1 MINQNELIQNRYRR
15 IRLLGSGGF
24 GAVYLAEDQRL
35 GRAVAIKEIDVARL
49 GPDERAAAEQLFEH
63 EARMLA
69 SLDHPGLTRIWD
81 FFQHERRAFLVME
94 YVPGLTLRDTL
105 QRHGGPLGEPFV
117 LECAL
122 QLCAVLGY
130 LHARRPQVIFRDL
143 KPANVMVAEELGTRA
158 GGQGPTAPNPQSL
171 LPSPRCVLIDFGI
184 ARLFKPDQTGDTLI
198 IGTPGYAPP
207 EQYGQGQT
215 DQRSDIYSLGAT
227 LYNLLSG
234 QVPNTVPPAPL
245 ASVNPATLPELARI
259 VARATAIDPADRY
272 QRVEDLRREL
282 LAVAREQ
289 PNVAHAHALGQAAA
303 PAHWQPPAIAAHR
316 TPTPLPLTPAR
327 ARPTR
332 RASAGVLLM
341 VVLAVL
347 GILGLG
353 GVLISA
359 FSRQPAAT
367 NATTRPAATP
377 IPQPT
382 VAAAAQ
388 DWLVPG
394 APGRIAFGQSLD
406 QTGYNVLVA
415 ALDGTP
421 PQPVTNDSASIS
433 PAWSPD
439 GTHLAITRGPTGN
452 RGIFVA
458 RLDNLNFEQVSPIGQ
473 EARYPVWSPDSQQIA
488 FAMRADARQPW
499 QLAIIQLSNRAVT
512 STGHN
517 GIAWIS
523 WSQRGTL
530 AYSGLAGGTTQQDI
544 FVLEPGGAPR
554 NLTNSPDTEED
565 FPAWSPN
572 GDRLAF
578 VGSPAG
584 TGNLP
589 QRQIFVMNADGSN
602 RTQLT
607 AGPGP
612 HTNPVWSPD
621 AAWLAYLAQETSP
634 DWQVWA
640 MRADGTAPRQI
651 SSSAGRKFYLAWGA

>member
-1 MINQNELIQNRYRR
+1 MINPTELIQNRYRI

-24 GAVYLAEDQRL
+24 GAVYLAEDLRL
-35 GRAVAIKEIDVARL
+35 GRTVAIKEIDVARL

-81 FFQHERRAFLVME
+81 FFQQDRRAFLVME
-94 YVPGLTLRDTL
+94 YVPGCTLRETL
-105 QRHGGPLGEPFV
+105 HQRGGPLDEPFV

-122 QLCAVLGY
+122 QLCAVLSY

-143 KPANVMVAEELGTRA
+143 KPANVMVLPGDGGTA
-158 GGQGPTAPNPQSL
+158 SASQLLSPTPDPRSPQI
-171 LPSPRCVLIDFGI
+171 RLIDFGI
-184 ARLFKPDQTGDTLI
+184 ARFFKPDQTNDTLI

-207 EQYGQGQT
+207 EQHGQSQT

-227 LYNLLSG
+227 LYTLLSG
-234 QVPNTVPPAPL
+234 QVPNSVPPPPL
-245 ASVNPATLPELARI
+245 ASVNPAVSPELARI
-259 VARATAIDPADRY
+259 VARATAVDPADRY
-272 QRVEDLRREL
+272 QRVEDLRGDL
-282 LAVAREQ
+282 LAVART
-289 PNVAHAHALGQAAA
+289 
-303 PAHWQPPAIAAHR
+303 QPPARNDPALSQAATAPWQPAAAHR
-316 TPTPLPLTPAR
+316 APTQLPLSPIVARPAR
-327 ARPTR
+327 R
-332 RASAGVLLM
+332 SSSGVLM
-341 VVLAVL
+341 VVVLAVL
-347 GILGLG
+347 GILGMG
-353 GVLISA
+353 GVLLST
-359 FSRQPAAT
+359 FSRQPT
-367 NATTRPAATP
+367 SPRQPAATP

-388 DWLVPG
+388 DWLLPD
-394 APGRIAFGQSLD
+394 APGRIAFGQSPD
-406 QTGYNVLVA
+406 QTGYNLLVA
-415 ALDGTP
+415 ALDGSP
-421 PQPVTNDSASIS
+421 PRAITSDSASIS

-439 GTHLAITRGPTGN
+439 RKRIAITRGPNGN

-458 RLDNLNFEQVSPIGQ
+458 NLDRLNFEQVSPIGQ
-473 EARYPVWSPDSQQIA
+473 EARYPAWSPDGRQIA
-488 FAMRADARQPW
+488 FALRTDTGRPW
-499 QLAIIQLSNRAVT
+499 QLAILQLSSREVT
-512 STGHN
+512 LTGQT

-523 WSQRGTL
+523 WSKRGVL
-530 AYSGLAGGTTQQDI
+530 AYSGLAGGTQQDI
-544 FVLEPGGAPR
+544 FVLDQGGTPR

-578 VGSPAG
+578 VGSPVG
-584 TGNLP
+584 SGNLA
-589 QRQIFVMNADGSN
+589 QRQIFVMNADGSD
-602 RTQLT
+602 RAQLT

-651 SSSAGRKFYLAWGA
+651 SSSAGRKFYLAWGT